1 MDKHTAYHNLLEAL
15 PQPGC
20 AVCRLGHAVEV
31 KYIED
36 VLYSKTTAIETRT
49 EWRDARGLC
58 LYHARQLDQI
68 GHALG
73 VSLVYKDVLLT
84 VKEILEKP
92 SQQQSSR
99 RRGKRALV
107 EALSPRIECPACTY
121 RNVLEAV
128 YVEVWLD
135 HLLDP
140 EFYEA
145 VQSAAP
151 ICLPHLR
158 QAILQVSGGERFER
172 LRQVQLA
179 HWEALIAEL
188 GEFVRKNDY
197 RFQHEAVG
205 PEGSAWLRAV
215 DAVAGQTDL
224 DA

>member
-1 MDKHTAYHNLLEAL
+1 LDKHAAFHNLLDAL

-36 VLYSKTTAIETRT
+36 VLYSKTTAIETRA

-73 VSLVYKDVLLT
+73 VSLFYQDILLT
-84 VKEILEKP
+84 VKELLEKP
-92 SQQQSSR
+92 SRRPFSR
-99 RRGKRALV
+99 LRGKRALV
-107 EALSPRIECPACTY
+107 EALSPQNDCPACAY
-121 RNVLEAV
+121 RDSLEAV
-128 YVEVWLD
+128 YLEVWLD

-140 EFYEA
+140 GFHEA

-151 ICLPHLR
+151 LCLPHLR
-158 QAILQVSGGERFER
+158 QALLQVSAGERFER
-172 LRQVQLA
+172 LRRVQLA

-197 RFQHEAVG
+197 RFQHEEVG
-205 PEGSAWLRAV
+205 GEGSAWLRAV

-224 DA
+224 DK